1 MGARED
7 FCYKWCEE
15 AIQGAEKEPAEAE
28 LLTRAIKNFSKEKK
42 SQNVVGYDSE
52 DEFFFDDDG
61 GISMCAAGGIST
73 PMSRKSK
80 MRGTM
85 STFKIK
91 RRDDGT
97 IVLQEKSGTNANN
110 QEAGG
115 QQMNKTA
122 YNSFYKTTTRSTT
135 ISSKLSQRSVFYGNG
150 AVQKNSENN

>member
-1 MGARED
+1 M
-7 FCYKWCEE
+7 
-15 AIQGAEKEPAEAE
+15 
-28 LLTRAIKNFSKEKK
+28 
-42 SQNVVGYDSE
+42 VGYDSE

-61 GISMCAAGGIST
+61 AMSMGGIST

-91 RRDDGT
+91 RREDGT
-97 IVLQEKSGTNANN
+97 IVLQEKAGSNTRSSNAN
-110 QEAGG
+110 QEGGG
-115 QQMNKTA
+115 QQQHQLNKTA

-150 AVQKNSENN
+150 ATAAGVQKKSENN